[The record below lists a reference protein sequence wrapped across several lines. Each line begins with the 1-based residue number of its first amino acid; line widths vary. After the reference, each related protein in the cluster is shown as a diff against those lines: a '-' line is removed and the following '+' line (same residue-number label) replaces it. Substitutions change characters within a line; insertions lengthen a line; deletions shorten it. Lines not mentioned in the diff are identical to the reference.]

1 MLLLALGAL
10 MTSTVRYY
18 SFKDVPWARKQPSI
32 TIILV
37 VMLVGIAWRYSEYV
51 LVIFAGTYAVAGI
64 VLHILRAFRHRSVAR
79 AA

>member
-1 MLLLALGAL
+1 LGAL

-18 SFKDVPWARKQPSI
+18 SFKDVPWARKQPSA

-37 VMLVGIAWRYSEYV
+37 VMLVGIAWRYSEYF

-64 VLHILRAFRHRSVAR
+64 VLNILRFFRHRAVAR